1 MIDETQTMS
10 IRIRI
15 KNETKKIRKKTSS
28 ITINE
33 RRNLAR
39 IRKRILRVAQTKM
52 NLETK
57 RRKARNI

>member
-1 MIDETQTMS
+1 MLT
-10 IRIRI
+10 RIRI
-15 KNETKKIRKKTSS
+15 KDEIKKIRKRTNS

-39 IRKRILRVAQTKM
+39 IRKRILRVAQTKV